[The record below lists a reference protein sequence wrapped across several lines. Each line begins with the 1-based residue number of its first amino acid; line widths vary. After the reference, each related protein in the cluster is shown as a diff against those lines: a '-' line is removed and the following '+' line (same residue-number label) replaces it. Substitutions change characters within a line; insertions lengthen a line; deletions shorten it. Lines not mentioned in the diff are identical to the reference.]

1 MDAEPGP
8 STLWIVV
15 ARLAAVAVAVAAVH
29 FSLRE
34 FHGATVVA
42 VILGAAWLLGRVD

>member
-8 STLWIVV
+8 STVWIVV
-15 ARLAAVAVAVAAVH
+15 GRLAAVAFAVAAVH

-34 FHGATVVA
+34 WHGATVVA